1 MRWEKS
7 VCGGGVGAVESKSK
21 MLNQELEYGSAIAD
35 DNVRGEACDKMLGI
49 WWRNKVRRVWEGK
62 TEVWMLDG
70 SVS

>member
-1 MRWEKS
+1 MVQLLPMTTS
-7 VCGGGVGAVESKSK
+7 GGK
-21 MLNQELEYGSAIAD
+21 
-35 DNVRGEACDKMLGI
+35 ACDKMLGI